1 MTTTATR
8 ALFLSV
14 ALLLA
19 PVALVAAFPAAA
31 EAGDEE
37 TETRTVTFRIGGM
50 VTPNCPVLVESAA
63 RSVDG
68 VTGVDASLERRT
80 ARVRYIPSRTTPER
94 IQAVIRDATGFEVE
108 IVDR

>member
-1 MTTTATR
+1 MTATETK

-14 ALLLA
+14 ALRLA
-19 PVALVAAFPAAA
+19 PVALVAAYPVAV
-31 EAGDEE
+31 EAGDQQ

-50 VTPNCPVLVESAA
+50 ITPSCPVLVETAA

-68 VTGVDASLERRT
+68 VTDADASLERRT
-80 ARVRYIPSRTTPER
+80 ARVRYIAGRTSPER
-94 IQAVIRDATGFEVE
+94 IRAVIHDATGFEVE